1 MRMVCQFVALAWLL
15 LWPLF
20 ASGCAVGLMLAV
32 FAVCD
37 RISGV
42 FNRA

>member
-1 MRMVCQFVALAWLL
+1 MRIVFQFVDLAWLL

-20 ASGCAVGLMLAV
+20 VSGCAIGLMLAV

-37 RISGV
+37 RLS
-42 FNRA
+42 R

>member
-1 MRMVCQFVALAWLL
+1 MRAFLFPWLALAWLL

-20 ASGCAVGLMLAV
+20 LSGFSVGGMLAV

-37 RISGV
+37 RFFGA
-42 FNRA
+42 R

>member
-1 MRMVCQFVALAWLL
+1 MQWIGNLLILAWLL

-20 ASGCAVGLMLAV
+20 VSGCAVGLMLAV

-37 RISGV
+37 RLS
-42 FNRA
+42 R